1 MFGAVLRFFR
11 RKHSFAESVTNI
23 TVSFRKLPQKMEK
36 EKLCTGNWR
45 NFLYCSNF
53 GSAEI
58 DGKKK

>member
-36 EKLCTGNWR
+36 EKALHRKLAQFSILFQFWIRG
-45 NFLYCSNF
+45 
-53 GSAEI
+53 
-58 DGKKK
+58 D